1 MFFQIPKVLLFVCL
15 CVGTVVGDD
24 ADDFTPA
31 CSDATCDC
39 EDSRGG
45 LRFQLFQQDAAI
57 DDYCVPWDYC
67 DDCLA
72 YHQSRAQGCGCCG
85 PTLRGRFGRA
95 QERIGEL
102 IDAVIP
108 PSPLPIPLFEGLV
121 EGSGMTLPPE
131 LGTGIVF
138 TELNR
143 KVAVS
148 DVRLALNGGTPTSV
162 NRVSV
167 PTTKFHASS
176 QIARIDA
183 WILPFINVYGLVG
196 YTKSTG
202 NVDVVVSDF
211 PTMFS
216 PDATI
221 HVPVELE
228 GPTAG
233 WGITTGVGGKHW
245 FATLDVNKTWTNFS
259 QVESSLTALVI
270 SPRVGVPIDLPFF
283 KGEAH
288 LGAMYQD
295 TAQTVDLLINHPALG
310 NGLQVQVDQY
320 EPRQWNFLV
329 GGMWAID
336 ERLMVMVEGGMGGR
350 DYIITGITLRY

>member
-1 MFFQIPKVLLFVCL
+1 MNVQISIAILLIGV
-15 CVGTVVGDD
+15 CVGTTLGNDD
-24 ADDFTPA
+24 GYFSPS
-31 CSDATCDC
+31 CSEATCDNNS
-39 EDSRGG
+39 ENQV
-45 LRFQLFQQDAAI
+45 RFQLFGNQQRS
-57 DDYCVPWDYC
+57 DDYCVPWDFC

-72 YHQSRAQGCGCCG
+72 EHQRQALGCDCCD

-95 QERIGEL
+95 QEKIGNL

-108 PSPLPIPLFEGLV
+108 PSPLPIPLFEGMV

-131 LGTGIVF
+131 LGTGVIF

-148 DVRLALNGGTPTSV
+148 DIRLALPGDSLVSV
-162 NRVSV
+162 NKVSV

-176 QIARIDA
+176 QVARLDA
-183 WILPFINVYGLVG
+183 WLFPFLNVYGLVG

-202 NVDVVVSDF
+202 NVEVVVSHF
-211 PTMFS
+211 PFASS
-216 PDATI
+216 PQASVN
-221 HVPVELE
+221 VPVELE

-233 WGITTGVGGKHW
+233 WGATTGIGGKHW
-245 FATLDVNKTWTNFS
+245 FATLDFNKTWTNFS
-259 QVESSLTALVI
+259 RLDSSLTALVI
-270 SPRVGVPIDLPFF
+270 SPRVGVPIDRPFF

-288 LGAMYQD
+288 IGAMYQD
-295 TAQTVDLLINHPALG
+295 TNQVVELTINHPDLG
-310 NGLQVQVDQY
+310 NGLHVQVDQY
-320 EPRQWNFLV
+320 EPRPWNFLV